1 MYRKKSKYEVLN
13 YENDV
18 ILSGDVLSELIAT
31 TILETFKH
39 LENDKSLLHKINK
52 NYFSFYNVLADVY
65 KNSEYLL
72 WDNIKA
78 IEIIHN
84 NQKYLHE
91 SKFIKF
97 KRNTWTLTKAEL
109 KIDLNFHKKVSWKLN
124 KEKD

>member
-1 MYRKKSKYEVLN
+1 MYRKKSKYEVVN

-18 ILSGDVLSELIAT
+18 ILSGDILSEIIAT
-31 TILETFKH
+31 TVLETFKH
-39 LENDKSLLHKINK
+39 LEDDKSLLYKINK

-65 KNSEYLL
+65 KNSEYIF
-72 WDNIKA
+72 WDNIES

-84 NQKYLHE
+84 NKKYLHE
-91 SKFIKF
+91 NKFIKF

-109 KIDLNFHKKVSWKLN
+109 KIDFNFHKKVSWKMN

>member
-18 ILSGDVLSELIAT
+18 ILSGDLLSELIAT
-31 TILETFKH
+31 TVLETFKH
-39 LENDKSLLHKINK
+39 LEDDKSLLYKINK

-65 KNSEYLL
+65 KNSEYIF
-72 WDNIKA
+72 WDNIES

-84 NQKYLHE
+84 NKKYLHE
-91 SKFIKF
+91 NKFIKF

-109 KIDLNFHKKVSWKLN
+109 KIDLNFHKKVSWKMN